1 MWLLFSFQAGPTY
14 TLQFTFP
21 SNTPSPKPPA
31 LLPLQPDPLLWA
43 MFSFWE
49 WLLLADV
56 RWLLNKWVE
65 VKEVVGLLAGVLES
79 PSRLL
84 EPLLVY
90 AKQEWLLQRGLPIH
104 SSIVAPVRSKIQEEV
119 NK

>member
-1 MWLLFSFQAGPTY
+1 MWLLFSFQADPTY

-21 SNTPSPKPPA
+21 SNTSSAKLPA

-56 RWLLNKWVE
+56 RWILKKWVE
-65 VKEVVGLLAGVLES
+65 VKEVVVLLAGVPRVPPDSWSLF
-79 PSRLL
+79 
-84 EPLLVY
+84 
-90 AKQEWLLQRGLPIH
+90 
-104 SSIVAPVRSKIQEEV
+104 
-119 NK
+119 